1 MDVMEKSIVQSN
13 PLIEARKE
21 MTLAEMRLFCIGL
34 LDLMPVLR
42 DDIDKGLPDNEED
55 YPDFP
60 KTLIPPSDLEKL
72 MRNRGSVAHL
82 RRSIKKAFAGSIEIR
97 DGKGSFWLRHI
108 YEEMYYEKEEGLY
121 IQFHRKMRP
130 YLIDLIKGQFTSIK
144 AKEIFSLSSEYAW
157 RLMELLQEK
166 RGFLKDHDKA
176 FIPPMTVEE
185 LKFALNVPAD
195 AYKGRMNNFRKKVL
209 DEPIKEI
216 VESTPYKVWYEVQKV
231 GRRVSGFQIWIALK
245 TNKEQAAVD
254 EEKQEREIKKAL
266 ENETIQA
273 MVRVG
278 VLATTAKIL
287 YEQYGEERCSVNL
300 NFAKQNKERKDN
312 FPGFVVKAI
321 QDDYAKGYPIAEL
334 TEEEKAEKKEKEK
347 QESAERVKR
356 GFEIEYEGYEVTN
369 PIFINKKKEIQNR
382 IEKIADDK
390 KL

>member
-21 MTLAEMRLFCIGL
+21 MSLAEMRLFCIGL
-34 LDLMPVLR
+34 LDLMPELR
-42 DDIDKGLPDNEED
+42 ESMEKGLPADEED

-108 YEEMYYEKEEGLY
+108 YEEMYYQNEEGLY

-130 YLIDLIKGQFTSIK
+130 YLIDLVKGQFTSIK

-157 RLMELLQEK
+157 RLMELIQEK
-166 RGFLKDHDKA
+166 RGFLKEKEKA
-176 FIPPMTVEE
+176 FIPPMSMEE
-185 LKFALNVPAD
+185 LRFALNVPAE
-195 AYKGRMNNFRKKVL
+195 AYKGRINNFRAKVL

-216 VESTPYKVWYEVQKV
+216 NENTPYKVWYEIQKT
-231 GRRVSGFQIWIALK
+231 GRRVSGFQIWVSLK
-245 TNKEQAAVD
+245 TNQEKEAVD
-254 EEKQEREIKKAL
+254 EEKQERELKEAL

-273 MVRVG
+273 IVKTG
-278 VLATTAKIL
+278 VLVTTAKIL
-287 YEQYGEERCSVNL
+287 FEKYGKERCMANL
-300 NFAKQNKERKDN
+300 SYVKNSHSRKEN
-312 FPGFVVKAI
+312 LPGLVVSAI
-321 QDDYAKGYPIAEL
+321 QDDYAKGQPLGFGFTA
-334 TEEEKAEKKEKEK
+334 EEKAARKEKEK
-347 QESAERVKR
+347 AESLERVKR
-356 GFEIEYEGYEVTN
+356 DIDLDYEVTN
-369 PIFINKKKEIQNR
+369 PIFVEKKKEIENR
-382 IEKIADDK
+382 IKKIAVKK